1 MEEFDKFEHM
11 TQKWFIRWWATIC
24 FFLGMGAVF
33 SAYSAPDKPIDADM
47 EVKVPGLVCPSCAI
61 GIKRNLKREVNVKY
75 LAFDV
80 TKQLVLID
88 FVEIEG
94 RIHYL
99 KNNKIIKLVK
109 DAGYEVLSIKR
120 LDNTKPNRYNKP

>member
-1 MEEFDKFEHM
+1 M
-11 TQKWFIRWWATIC
+11 TYKWFIRWWATIC

-33 SAYSAPDKPIDADM
+33 VAYSAPDKPIDADM

-75 LAFDV
+75 LAFDIP
-80 TKQLVLID
+80 KQLVLID

-94 RIHYL
+94 VIL
-99 KNNKIIKLVK
+99 LLNDLIIKNLI
-109 DAGYEVLSIKR
+109 DIISHN
-120 LDNTKPNRYNKP
+120 DC